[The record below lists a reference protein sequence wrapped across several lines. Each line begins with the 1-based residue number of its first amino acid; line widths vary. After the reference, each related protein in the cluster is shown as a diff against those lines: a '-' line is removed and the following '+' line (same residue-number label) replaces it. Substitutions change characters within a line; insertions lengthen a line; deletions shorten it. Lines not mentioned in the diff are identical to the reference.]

1 MAKIVFHNPVY
12 MRIKCLLLS
21 AKHIARTVYTMVNKT
36 DMVPALNE
44 FTV

>member
-1 MAKIVFHNPVY
+1 MAEIVFRNPVY
-12 MRIKCLLLS
+12 MHIKCLLY